1 MVAAYV
7 FIQYESGDP
16 VETLNAVRVVDGVKQ
31 AHMVLG
37 PTDVVAFIEAV
48 DLEALGETVKGILAV
63 EGTGR
68 TDTRLAWPI

>member
-16 VETLNAVRVVDGVKQ
+16 EETLNAVRGVDGVKQ

-37 PTDVVAFIEAV
+37 PTDVIAFVEAANM
-48 DLEALGETVKGILAV
+48 ESLGEIVLKILDI